1 MRSASTRRTAP
12 DGGDWRERQAHRLIP
27 LPGRLAAAES
37 KEHIAIM
44 GTKSGTETRNKPKAV
59 ALGRSA
65 ATGRIVLAP
74 AFNKKS
80 TVSDKRIEAAVKSV
94 LSKKK

>member
-1 MRSASTRRTAP
+1 MVATNP
-12 DGGDWRERQAHRLIP
+12 DP
-27 LPGRLAAAES
+27 V
-37 KEHIAIM
+37 
-44 GTKSGTETRNKPKAV
+44 RNKPKAV

-74 AFNKKS
+74 AVSKKG
-80 TVSDKRIEAAVKSV
+80 TVSDKRIEAAVKSA